1 MMENSKQRIYDEI
14 RKMAQGPRRS
24 FAEIDRVIAT
34 KYKTTTPAVKVHRD
48 AVHVIENMKAY
59 LDFDPS
65 DIDYRL
71 LSALSRFNVT
81 KEQAPGLKYLGV
93 NQQPVRLYRNSD
105 WYLMNRIV
113 ERIVELERAAPGTV
127 TVRRLD
133 ALRARL
139 QPAIDDDNV
148 VAVKRMVKEFTQLP
162 QLVGGTDARKK
173 PTRKG
178 SAPKEPVPVAQAPQ
192 DDADAPRLSHDL
204 FELQKRI
211 IDMLTLENE
220 LLRRRRG
227 QAL

>member
-1 MMENSKQRIYDEI
+1 MMETYKLKIYDEI

-24 FAEIDRVIAT
+24 FAEIDRVIAA
-34 KYKTTTPAVKVHRD
+34 KYKTTAPKVKVHRD

-59 LDFDPS
+59 LGFDPS

-127 TVRRLD
+127 TVKRLE
-133 ALRARL
+133 ALRTQL
-139 QPAIDDDNV
+139 QPALDDDNV
-148 VAVKRMVKEFTQLP
+148 VAVKRMVKQFTQLP
-162 QLVGGTDARKK
+162 RLVGGTNARKK
-173 PTRKG
+173 PTSTG
-178 SAPKEPVPVAQAPQ
+178 AAPKELAPVAQAPH
-192 DDADAPRLSHDL
+192 DAADASRLSHEI
-204 FELQKRI
+204 FELQQRVIDLLRI
-211 IDMLTLENE
+211 ENE
-220 LLRRRRG
+220 VLRRRRG